1 MFTVIV
7 MTLVVVWAIKQVLK
21 ELDVK
26 GMIERKQEHKAE
38 ENVKAD

>member
-7 MTLVVVWAIKQVLK
+7 MTLVIVWAIKQVLT

-26 GMIERKQEHKAE
+26 GMIERKQERKSEGNAKVE
-38 ENVKAD
+38 